1 MTTKSVD
8 VKIVPGKPGE
18 RTKVVRTYKF
28 DASKQRKIIKSK
40 KADSEVRA
48 WTKKTEKR

>member
-1 MTTKSVD
+1 MSTKPVE
-8 VKIVPGKPGE
+8 VKILPAKPGE

-40 KADSEVRA
+40 KVRVG
-48 WTKKTEKR
+48 KKI